1 MISDPTTSPA
11 PGQAEPSYATGDDEL
26 ARKRRNLRAFEQNKR
41 DEQDEGREAR
51 KLYHDKQWTDTELE
65 TMRKRKQ
72 HPVVDNVIKRKTDFL
87 VGIEQRMRRDPK
99 AYPRTPKHERDADV
113 ASAGVRFVCDQ
124 TRWETVSSEC
134 MHDGLISGIGVA
146 WVGIKSGSDGQ
157 MDVDVKRVDPARF
170 IYDSRSVK
178 PDFKDARWSGV
189 DLWLD
194 IDEAVEG
201 VSEEIAAK
209 LRSAIDS
216 TKGSG
221 GSATLPADIDQ
232 AEQWADYEQRRVR
245 MVEMYELRVA
255 PPYNKPVWHFCKFSA
270 DITVEAYVSP
280 YHDEKFMPANPY
292 EAWSPYIDEKGNRYG
307 IVRTMKPLQKSINYK
322 RSRLDHE
329 IGSRQTFSNR
339 GGSVADVDA
348 LKVEINKPDG
358 HLEFNGG
365 EWGKDVGIIDRSQV
379 IRGQGELLL
388 GDQARLENYG
398 PNPGLLGKGPGM
410 ADSSGRALLAQRDSG
425 MTELSPVF
433 ERQRDWKLRVFR
445 AVWARIRQAWTAE
458 RWIAVTDDP
467 KAVQFVPVNQP
478 QMDPMTGQ
486 PVVDP
491 MTGQPVVQ
499 NAVAQIDVDIILDEG
514 PDTMVMREEL
524 MQTLA
529 NLGEAAVGPL
539 GKVMIEL
546 SNAPN
551 KDQLLEMMDQASA
564 PPPEI
569 ADMQKRMAKLEEL
582 LAASKVDESIAN
594 VDAKRVD
601 TITKLLTAS
610 TPAAPTTDEFG
621 NVTAMPQGPDPMLA
635 QQIVQAMQ
643 MLFPMRYGQPTTEQQ
658 AEMLV
663 AQPPMPGGMP
673 DGQEMGGPVPDMPMP
688 SRTPIP
694 MLPPPNQLMP
704 A

>member
-1 MISDPTTSPA
+1 MIADPTSGPV
-11 PGQAEPSYATGDDEL
+11 PGQQEPSYPTSGDDL
-26 ARKRRNLRAFEQNKR
+26 ARKRRYLRAFEDNKK
-41 DEQDEGREAR
+41 DELNEAREAR
-51 KLYHDKQWTDTELE
+51 KLYHDKQWTDDELA

-72 HPVVDNVIKRKTDFL
+72 HPVVDNTIKRKADFL

-99 AYPRTPKHERDADV
+99 AYPRTPKHEHDADV
-113 ASAGVRFVCDQ
+113 ATAGVRFVCDQ
-124 TRWETVSSEC
+124 NRWETVSSDC

-146 WVGIKSGSDGQ
+146 WVGIKPGKDGVL
-157 MDVDVKRVDPARF
+157 DVDLKRVDPARF
-170 IYDSRSVK
+170 VYDSRSTR

-194 IDEAVEG
+194 IDEATEG
-201 VSEEIAAK
+201 VSEEIATK
-209 LRSAIDS
+209 LRSVMDS
-216 TKGSG
+216 AQGSG
-221 GSATLPADIDQ
+221 SKPADIDQ
-232 AEQWADYEQRRVR
+232 AESWGDYEHKRVR

-255 PPYNKPVWHFCKFSA
+255 PPYNKAVWHYCKFTA
-270 DITVEAYVSP
+270 DIAVEAYVSP
-280 YHDEKFMPANPY
+280 YQDEYGMPANPY
-292 EAWSPYIDEKGNRYG
+292 EAWSPYVDEKGNRYG
-307 IVRTMKPLQKSINYK
+307 VVRTMKSLQKSINFK

-329 IGSRQTFSNR
+329 IGARQTFSNKP
-339 GGSVADVDA
+339 GAVEDVDA
-348 LKVEINKPDG
+348 LKKEINTPDG
-358 HLEFNGG
+358 HLEFKAG
-365 EWGKDVGIIDRSQV
+365 EWGKDVGIIDRSNV
-379 IRGQGELLL
+379 IRGQAELLV

-478 QMDPMTGQ
+478 TGELDPMTGQ
-486 PVVDP
+486 PV
-491 MTGQPVVQ
+491 MQ
-499 NAVAQIDVDIILDEG
+499 NAVSQIDVDIILDEG
-514 PDTMVMREEL
+514 PDTIVMREEL

-546 SNAPN
+546 SNCPQ
-551 KDQLLEMMDQASA
+551 KDQLLQMMDQASA

-582 LAASKVDESIAN
+582 LAASKVDESIAA
-594 VDAKRVD
+594 VDAKRVE
-601 TITKLLTAS
+601 TVTKLLTAA
-610 TPAAPTTDEFG
+610 TPQAAPTDEFG
-621 NVTAMPQGPDPMLA
+621 NVTGPAPGPDPMLA

-663 AQPPMPGGMP
+663 SQPMPP
-673 DGQEMGGPVPDMPMP
+673 DGQMPGMDAMGGSPVPPGAVP
-688 SRTPIP
+688 SRTPMP
-694 MLPPPNQLMP
+694 MLPPPNQMMP
-704 A
+704 EAAYG